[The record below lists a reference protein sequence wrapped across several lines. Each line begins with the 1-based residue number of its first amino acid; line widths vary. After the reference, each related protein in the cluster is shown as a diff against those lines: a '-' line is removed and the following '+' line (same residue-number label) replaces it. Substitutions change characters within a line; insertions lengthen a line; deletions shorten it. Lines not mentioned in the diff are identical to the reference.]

1 MAADT
6 KRDMP
11 DDTRRVY
18 GTRGVGAL
26 IPAIAK
32 PAFRRRSPA
41 AAQIIADWAA
51 IVGPALAAS
60 TAPRRLSAG
69 RLAIACSG
77 PVAMELQ
84 HLAPQLIARINA
96 HIGQALV
103 SELRFTQ
110 DHMPTAVLPE
120 SRPAPPS
127 AKTIATVEK
136 RLKSLPEGPLRDAL
150 AALGQSIHSSSPA
163 PPSSLSTPRPR
174 GA

>member
-11 DDTRRVY
+11 DEARRVY
-18 GTRGVGAL
+18 GSRGVGAL

-60 TAPRRLSAG
+60 TTPRRLAAG
-69 RLAIACSG
+69 RLTIACAG

-84 HLAPQLIARINA
+84 HLAPQLISRINV
-96 HIGQALV
+96 HLGQALV
-103 SELRFTQ
+103 TDLRLTQ
-110 DHMPTAVLPE
+110 DHMPSAVLPE

-127 AKTIATVEK
+127 AKTIAMVEK
-136 RLKSLPEGPLRDAL
+136 RLESLPEGPLRDAL

-163 PPSSLSTPRPR
+163 PASRLSTPRPR